1 MFTSFDKAIAAFLS
15 SLIFII
21 GTWYAPALGLQGIV
35 EPIAE
40 GEAIATKRLLGV
52 LTDEVDDAA
61 RRADAARAGGV
72 PNLRQR
78 D

>member
-35 EPIAE
+35 EPVSA
-40 GEAIATKRLLGV
+40 V
-52 LTDEVDDAA
+52 LTALVVYL
-61 RRADAARAGGV
+61 V
-72 PNLRQR
+72 PNKAPPVA
-78 D
+78 